1 MKNRKFIAL
10 ALVIFAMGVTACGGG
25 NASKESKGGSTPAAS
40 QSTSKPSVAPK
51 PSLSVSSLD
60 ITGKDGKAYLE
71 IKGTAKN
78 FKAEDFK
85 WALSIQHAGLEN
97 YDASTDYILGAA
109 TFTDADYKHQVAIAE
124 NGAFTFS
131 YCLSDIQGIAA
142 GFYRIAGGPKGH
154 LIDAGTANDGLKA
167 KDGSFRYYIRND
179 EEVESINTLI
189 VETLPPF
196 ALAEASVV
204 KDEAGKI
211 WAKVGGDLKA
221 GITQEILD
229 GYDSY
234 VEWENTS
241 NWRRTKL
248 SKASSQFYYKVEGTK
263 AYLYADISS
272 FEANANYNT
281 HLNVTENKNG
291 DAKMDE
297 AIDAHYIYPNSKG
310 TMLDINVYS
319 NPNAST
325 ADKAEF
331 WGNLGFKVT
340 AAAAGAEE
348 GPVAK

>member
-1 MKNRKFIAL
+1 M
-10 ALVIFAMGVTACGGG
+10 VIFAMGVTACGGG
-25 NASKESKGGSTPAAS
+25 NDSKESNNNSTQAS
-40 QSTSKPSVAPK
+40 QSTSTSSVAPK
-51 PSLSVSSLD
+51 PSLSVASL
-60 ITGKDGKAYLE
+60 GVASKDGKAYLE

-85 WALSIQHAGLEN
+85 WALSIQHAGLEK

-109 TFTDADYKHQVAIAE
+109 SFTDADYKHEVAIDDK
-124 NGAFTFS
+124 GAFTFS
-131 YCLSDIQGIAA
+131 YCLSDIQGVAA

-154 LIDAGTANDGLKA
+154 LIDVGATNDGLKA
-167 KDGSFRYYIRND
+167 KDASFRYYIRND
-179 EEVESINTLI
+179 EEVESVNTLI
-189 VETLPPF
+189 VEALPPF
-196 ALAEASVV
+196 ALAEASVI

-229 GYDSY
+229 GYNSY
-234 VEWENTS
+234 VEWENTN
-241 NWRRTKL
+241 NWSRTKL
-248 SKASSQFYYKVEGTK
+248 SKANGQFYYKVEGNK

-272 FEANANYNT
+272 FAANANYNT

-291 DAKMDE
+291 DAKMDA

-310 TMLDINVYS
+310 AMLDINVYS

-325 ADKAEF
+325 SDKAEF

-340 AAAAGAEE
+340 AAAAGAVE
-348 GPVAK
+348 GPVTAA